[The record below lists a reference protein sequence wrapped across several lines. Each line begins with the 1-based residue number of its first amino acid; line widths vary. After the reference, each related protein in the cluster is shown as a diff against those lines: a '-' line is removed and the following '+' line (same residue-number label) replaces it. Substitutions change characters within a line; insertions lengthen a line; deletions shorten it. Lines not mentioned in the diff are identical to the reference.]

1 MSKVVVLGVEGEEG
15 FWLVD
20 FEAGT
25 LTKIDDGADDS
36 FAFAARSRQSGE
48 PVVRGVKFAVLADN
62 GEEPASG
69 LFDRGPTAAPRVHG
83 VKFAVVTNNG
93 EDPAGGHVDRG
104 LSRKPAVQGQ
114 ECSVMTH
121 TGHGVASGHY
131 DRGAV
136 TRGIDVALM
145 ASNGSASGGFMD
157 RGPE

>member
-15 FWLVD
+15 FWLAD

-25 LTKIDDGADDS
+25 LTKIDDASNDA
-36 FAFAARSRQSGE
+36 FAFVARSRQSGE
-48 PVVRGVKFAVLADN
+48 PLVR
-62 GEEPASG
+62 
-69 LFDRGPTAAPRVHG
+69 G

-104 LSRKPAVQGQ
+104 LSRKPLIQGLDFAVATDSG
-114 ECSVMTH
+114 SDLA
-121 TGHGVASGHY
+121 GGHY
-131 DRGAV
+131 DHGRTAQAVMGVDVAVMVDAGDNLSSGHFDRGPV
-136 TRGIDVALM
+136 TRGIDVAIM